1 MHRPLKYQLS
11 PSAIS
16 PLMILTLRSI
26 SPVRDPKGC
35 AVDAAASG
43 CREEKPG
50 RPAKGGGDGQ

>member
-11 PSAIS
+11 SSAIS

-26 SPVRDPKGC
+26 SPVRDLKGY
-35 AVDAAASG
+35 AVDAAVSG
-43 CREEKPG
+43 CRGARRG